1 MRKLILLLDL
11 RFGFVKKQYLTK
23 WVFHGDM
30 TMKCHEKDPIFR
42 EIHLARNIYNPRPP
56 SVWESKTAVPHRFS
70 INSVM
75 VRRSQWPDPP
85 SQDWGI
91 KCWICWWVAW
101 MISAVCQAMGAE
113 SWGETSRFSLWWS
126 SIAME
131 PTDDLPM
138 RHGDF
143 PELCERMWVWMV
155 NPMKYSLLN
164 HGQTTI
170 KSPFW
175 TFRKTCKTCR
185 SCCARQHFQGAETRD
200 FAMFI
205 TDTEV
210 AVGAGEL
217 MLGLWRGLIL

>member
-1 MRKLILLLDL
+1 MGFSWGHDNEVSWEGPDFQRNPFGKEHLQSTTPLSL
-11 RFGFVKKQYLTK
+11 RVKNRGSPEI
-23 WVFHGDM
+23 FHQLCDGP
-30 TMKCHEKDPIFR
+30 KV
-42 EIHLARNIYNPRPP
+42 AVAWPP
-56 SVWESKTAVPHRFS
+56 S
-70 INSVM
+70 
-75 VRRSQWPDPP
+75 